1 MGRPR
6 SAALEVLVIGLGWTG
21 RGSCSRI
28 KSISISS
35 RQLRCNPMHATCRNQ
50 DEDVHLPIASCY
62 PQLHLYMQPRAFTT
76 SVSSYT
82 TRRSHLQGRVQSHTR
97 SAINCFFGEVRFNKA

>member
-35 RQLRCNPMHATCRNQ
+35 RQLRCNPMHATCRTQ
-50 DEDVHLPIASCY
+50 DDDVSLPIVSFY
-62 PQLHLYMQPRAFTT
+62 PKLHLYMQPRAL
-76 SVSSYT
+76 SRVAQL
-82 TRRSHLQGRVQSHTR
+82 RRSHLQGRVQSHTR
-97 SAINCFFGEVRFNKA
+97 PAINCIFGEVRFNKA